1 MRSGVGAK
9 PDEYIVGGYC
19 RPFKQEASSE
29 NLAEKYDDPIL
40 TTPDRMIEK
49 FKGYEAMGVDHVACL
64 IALGQPIKEIISQM
78 EMMAAEVLP
87 AFAEGGPA

>member
-1 MRSGVGAK
+1 
-9 PDEYIVGGYC
+9 
-19 RPFKQEASSE
+19 
-29 NLAEKYDDPIL
+29 
-40 TTPDRMIEK
+40 
-49 FKGYEAMGVDHVACL
+49 MGVDHVACL